1 MHGVSDP
8 VRSLE
13 YSPCRILEC
22 CLPHFSRASAPQS
35 FVTRLNT
42 QPMHTIINASQTNL
56 RTPVHDS
63 CPVWVANPSL
73 SGTFIR
79 KLTRR
84 FIPAHGEITMNTMN
98 TINKLKKPFNDN
110 SVYTEKIKAFCLVVI
125 AFLLLTPEA
134 FGVADAGDAGFNAS
148 SNTVVAIINNKLV
161 PITLIAGCLASAA
174 LAFMKSSPAPFVIA
188 ILTTISFGF
197 AKVWI
202 NTTYAICV

>member
-1 MHGVSDP
+1 
-8 VRSLE
+8 
-13 YSPCRILEC
+13 
-22 CLPHFSRASAPQS
+22 
-35 FVTRLNT
+35 
-42 QPMHTIINASQTNL
+42 
-56 RTPVHDS
+56 
-63 CPVWVANPSL
+63 
-73 SGTFIR
+73 
-79 KLTRR
+79 
-84 FIPAHGEITMNTMN
+84 MNNM
-98 TINKLKKPFNDN
+98 NKLKKTLKRN
-110 SVYTEKIKAFCLVVI
+110 SAYTEEVKTFCLFVI
-125 AFLLLTPEA
+125 AFLLFTPEA